1 VQALPSFLE
10 VKLRPDGRREVFP
23 CRLLDR
29 QDDAAVLDYR
39 LTRGRDV
46 VGVRLEAGMR
56 TIAYFWTTR
65 AYNVYHWIQ
74 EHGGTV
80 GFYFNAARNT
90 KLYPDRVEWT
100 DLGLDLLV
108 LPGRRTVWI
117 DEEEVTALPSADRE
131 AVDVIRRHLQEVHL
145 EVVAWVELASAAYR
159 ERVARH
165 E

>member
-1 VQALPSFLE
+1 M
-10 VKLRPDGRREVFP
+10 
-23 CRLLDR
+23 
-29 QDDAAVLDYR
+29 LDYR
-39 LTRGRDV
+39 LTRSREV
-46 VGVRLEAGMR
+46 AGVRLEAGMR

-90 KLYPDRVEWT
+90 ELYPDRVEWT

-117 DEEEVTALPSADRE
+117 DEEEVAALPSPDRE
-131 AVDVIRRHLQEVHL
+131 AVDAIRRHLEEVHL
-145 EVVAWVELASAAYR
+145 EVVAWVERQSAAYR
-159 ERVARH
+159 ERVAHH

>member
-1 VQALPSFLE
+1 MLALASFLE

-29 QDDAAVLDYR
+29 QGDAAVLDYR
-39 LTRGRDV
+39 LTRSREV
-46 VGVRLEAGMR
+46 AEVRLEAGMR

-80 GFYFNAARNT
+80 GFYFNAARDT
-90 KLYPDRVEWT
+90 VLYADCVEWT

-108 LPGRRTVWI
+108 LPDRQTTWI
-117 DEEEVTALPSADRE
+117 DEEEVAALAPPDRE
-131 AVDVIRRHLQEVHL
+131 AVGAIRRHLQEVHL
-145 EVVAWVELASAAYR
+145 EVVAWIERQSAAYR
-159 ERVARH
+159 ERVAHH

>member
-1 VQALPSFLE
+1 MPALPSFLE

-29 QDDAAVLDYR
+29 QGDAAVLDYR
-39 LTRGRDV
+39 LTHSRDV
-46 VGVRLEAGMR
+46 AGVRLEAGMR

-65 AYNVYHWIQ
+65 AYNAYHWIQ

-90 KLYPDRVEWT
+90 ELYPDRVEWT

-108 LPGRRTVWI
+108 LPGRRTAWI

-131 AVDVIRRHLQEVHL
+131 AVDVIRRHLEEVHL
-145 EVVAWVELASAAYR
+145 EVVAWVEQQSAAYR
-159 ERVARH
+159 EQVVKH

>member
-1 VQALPSFLE
+1 MLALPSLLE

-29 QDDAAVLDYR
+29 QGDATVLDHR
-39 LTRGRDV
+39 LTRDREV
-46 VGVRLEAGMR
+46 AGVRLEAGMR

-74 EHGGTV
+74 AHGGTV
-80 GFYFNAARNT
+80 GFYFNAARDT
-90 KLYPDRVEWT
+90 MLFPDRVEWT

-108 LPGRRTVWI
+108 LPDRQTTWI
-117 DEEEVTALPSADRE
+117 DEEEVTALAPADRE
-131 AVDVIRRHLQEVHL
+131 AVGAIRRHLEEVHP

-159 ERVARH
+159 ERVAHH